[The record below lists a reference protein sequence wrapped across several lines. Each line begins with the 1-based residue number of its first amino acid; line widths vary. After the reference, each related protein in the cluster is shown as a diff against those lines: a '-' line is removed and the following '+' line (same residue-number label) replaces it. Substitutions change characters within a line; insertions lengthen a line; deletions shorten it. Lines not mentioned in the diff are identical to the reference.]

1 MMFYCNCIEVTNGK
15 VYISKKS
22 WFFMN
27 MLQRFGAITELNNGT
42 ISPSLFDEIALKLKK
57 ISENPQCYDARMRLV
72 KEDLRSMGDVYS
84 FWIENP
90 ELRKAYLTEK
100 RQEATLKKQARKGI
114 EAMHNAWY
122 FLNQKGQFGKFIEIL
137 DEDIL
142 KGVNGL
148 VNGEDKESGRF
159 RWRDVT
165 LNFKGFTPVG
175 WEKVPNE
182 VKKTLEYVKRIGERN
197 PLEAAIYCHLALALT
212 QPFDEGNK
220 RTSRLVQDMILHDA
234 GLPPAIIPAGEA
246 KFYLDLLER
255 SAWPFRN
262 ENREGQRQFFDYNAS
277 KVNNALD
284 TILNDLDA

>member
-1 MMFYCNCIEVTNGK
+1 MSTLQLSGK
-15 VYISKKS
+15 S
-22 WFFMN
+22 
-27 MLQRFGAITELNNGT
+27 TEPYTGT
-42 ISPSLFDEIALKLKK
+42 ISPALFEEVMLKVGK
-57 ISENPQCYDARMRLV
+57 ISENPQFYDARMRLV
-72 KEDLRSMGDVYS
+72 KEDLRSIGDVYS
-84 FWIENP
+84 FWLENP
-90 ELRKAYLTEK
+90 ELRKRYLTEK
-100 RQEATLKKQARKGI
+100 RQEASLKREARKGI

-122 FLNQKGQFGKFIEIL
+122 FLMQKGQYGKFLGVL

-148 VNGEDKESGRF
+148 VNGESKDAGRF

-165 LNFKGFTPVG
+165 LNFKGFTPVS
-175 WEKVPNE
+175 WEKVPE
-182 VKKTLEYVKRIGERN
+182 DVRKTLEYVKRIGERN

-234 GLPPAIIPAGEA
+234 GFPPAIIPAGEA

-262 ENREGQRQFFDYNAS
+262 EERGGQRQFFDYHAS
-277 KVNNALD
+277 KVNTALD
-284 TILNDLDA
+284 TILNDLDV